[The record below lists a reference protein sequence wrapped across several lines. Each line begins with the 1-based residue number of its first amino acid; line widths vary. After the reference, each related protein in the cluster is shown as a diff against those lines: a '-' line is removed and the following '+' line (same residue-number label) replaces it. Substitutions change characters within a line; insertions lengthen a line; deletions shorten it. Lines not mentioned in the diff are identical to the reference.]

1 MGVFILSLLN
11 HLNTNDFRFNYSFN
25 TRKKKL
31 QKKTHEKERK
41 FQYINNKNDYERHH
55 DTGCKNICF
64 TAFENIEGVQPSELL
79 IEIFAL
85 LSDSCAN
92 DSF

>member
-11 HLNTNDFRFNYSFN
+11 HLNTNDFRYNFN
-25 TRKKKL
+25 TQKKTAK
-31 QKKTHEKERK
+31 KKTHEKERK
-41 FQYINNKNDYERHH
+41 FQYINNKNDFERHH

-64 TAFENIEGVQPSELL
+64 IAFENIEGGQPSGLL